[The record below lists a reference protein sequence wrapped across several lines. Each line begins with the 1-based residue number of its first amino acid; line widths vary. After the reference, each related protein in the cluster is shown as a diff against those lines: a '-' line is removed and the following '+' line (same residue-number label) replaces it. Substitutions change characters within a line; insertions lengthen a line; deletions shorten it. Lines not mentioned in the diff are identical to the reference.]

1 MAEIN
6 AALLGVGATPAEGV
20 QTLPKHNGLAWR
32 QHQVAHGAFG
42 GFSVQHQAPLI
53 QLDVLQV
60 VPLLL
65 LLLPLGTWGGAAGQV
80 RVSGM
85 GQARKGAG
93 SGTRSDPRKEAKLGE
108 SEDSREGVGVA
119 RQWEEQEQLRRVG
132 PGAGQAGKP
141 GAGGRPGSAGRSYN
155 QRSSQA
161 RERWWKGKEGG
172 QGLRRQSEVIGL
184 TSLPSRVGLGT
195 GEGGRARSRSQSRS
209 EGEEGE

>member
-42 GFSVQHQAPLI
+42 RFSVQHQAPLI

-65 LLLPLGTWGGAAGQV
+65 LLLPLGTWGRAAGQV

-93 SGTRSDPRKEAKLGE
+93 PGDSVRSQKG
-108 SEDSREGVGVA
+108 
-119 RQWEEQEQLRRVG
+119 
-132 PGAGQAGKP
+132 GQAG
-141 GAGGRPGSAGRSYN
+141 
-155 QRSSQA
+155 
-161 RERWWKGKEGG
+161 RE
-172 QGLRRQSEVIGL
+172 
-184 TSLPSRVGLGT
+184 
-195 GEGGRARSRSQSRS
+195 
-209 EGEEGE
+209 